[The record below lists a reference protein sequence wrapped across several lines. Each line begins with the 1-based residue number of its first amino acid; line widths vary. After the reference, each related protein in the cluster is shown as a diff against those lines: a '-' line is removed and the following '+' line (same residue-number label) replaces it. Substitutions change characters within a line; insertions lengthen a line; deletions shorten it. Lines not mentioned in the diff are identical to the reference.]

1 MDCVAILDTSAQSC
15 TLQLTPCSLF
25 AFAVLPTSN
34 YVAAFVAPLGEFRRF
49 TTMAHRHEAESKSRP
64 CCVRDADLRTNT
76 FICRRAL
83 CEVLCD
89 MIPARLR

>member
-34 YVAAFVAPLGEFRRF
+34 YVAAFVAPL
-49 TTMAHRHEAESKSRP
+49 
-64 CCVRDADLRTNT
+64 VRDADLRTNT